1 MLEVSI
7 CRLVKAGEEQRG
19 VGSADPTARSAVSLW
34 FWNSPRGD
42 GPPTPWAAVLTLWR

>member
-19 VGSADPTARSAVSLW
+19 VGSADPTAQVPQCRV
-34 FWNSPRGD
+34 PV
-42 GPPTPWAAVLTLWR
+42 VLEQPQG